1 MHIIA
6 QKFAKSEDFENRSFF
21 FAPWLQGRECVLIIK
36 ACIVDSNLGTIQKN

>member
-36 ACIVDSNLGTIQKN
+36 SCIVDSNAGTIQKN